1 MDITMI
7 VDTIWVLLAAVLV
20 FFMNLGFAAVESGF
34 NRSKN
39 TVNILSKNFIV
50 FAVSSL
56 GFMLLGWGL
65 MFGGDNPFIG
75 TQQLFILGNSNLDF
89 YKDTLT
95 SNVPFWGKFFFQ
107 LVFCGTA
114 ATIVSG
120 AVAERIK
127 YLSFIVFSFVLT
139 LIIYPIVGH
148 WIWGGG
154 WLADLGFMDFAG
166 DTVVHS
172 VGGWA
177 ALAGAIMLGPRYGK
191 YDKDGK
197 PKAIPGHN
205 MSLAVVGL
213 FVLWLG
219 WFGFNPGSTMS
230 FQNPADV
237 VHILV
242 TTNTAAI
249 AAVLTAT
256 ATSWIFIG
264 KPDLGMTIN
273 GCLAGLVGITGSCAY
288 VSVTS
293 SLIIGAIAGVIVVF
307 SVLFF
312 DRIKVDDPVGATSVH
327 LVCGVFGTICVGL
340 FAQEGVTSLSTVN
353 GLFFGGDLSLL
364 GVQILG
370 IIAVGIFVFIS
381 SALVWYIL
389 KKTMGIRVSLE
400 EEIQGLDIG
409 EHGNSAYPDF
419 ALVAPIMS
427 SDNAT
432 GATVAAATAATADL
446 QKVAS
451 GTVSPEAAIPVVN
464 RARPGAKIT
473 KVTIITNQDRFT
485 RLQTA
490 LDKIGITGLTVTN
503 VLGYGMQKG
512 HTEYYRGAPV
522 KTRLLP
528 KVQVDIVVCKI
539 PTETVVNTIKK
550 ALYTGNMGDGKIFI
564 YDVENVIKIRTGEEG
579 YDALQDEDE

>member
-1 MDITMI
+1 MNIAMI
-7 VDTIWVLLAAVLV
+7 VDTLWVLLAAVLV
-20 FFMNLGFAAVESGF
+20 FFMNLGFAAVESGMA
-34 NRSKN
+34 RSKN
-39 TVNILSKNFIV
+39 AVNILSKNLIV
-50 FAVSSL
+50 FAVSSV
-56 GFMLLGWGL
+56 GFLLLGWGL
-65 MFGGDNPFIG
+65 MFGGDHPLLG
-75 TQQLFILGNSNLDF
+75 TQQLFILGKSAPDF
-89 YKDTLT
+89 YSDTLT

-120 AVAERIK
+120 AVAERVK
-127 YLSFIVFSFVLT
+127 YLAFILFSFVLT
-139 LIIYPIVGH
+139 LVVYPTVGH

-154 WLADLGFMDFAG
+154 WLADLGFLDFAG

-177 ALAGAIMLGPRYGK
+177 ALAGALILGPRHGK
-191 YDKDGK
+191 YDKKGK
-197 PKAIPGHN
+197 PRAIPGHN
-205 MSLAVVGL
+205 MSLAVLGL

-249 AAVLTAT
+249 AALLSAT

-273 GCLAGLVGITGSCAY
+273 GCLAGLVGITAGCAY

-293 SLIIGAIAGVIVVF
+293 SLLIGAIAGVLVVF
-307 SVLFF
+307 AVLFF

-327 LVCGVFGTICVGL
+327 LVCGVFGTLCVGL
-340 FAQEGVTSLSTVN
+340 FAQEGVTGLSTVN
-353 GLFFGGDLSLL
+353 GLFFGGGFSLL
-364 GVQILG
+364 GVELLG
-370 IIAVGIFVFIS
+370 VITVGAFVFLA
-381 SALVWYIL
+381 SALVWLLL
-389 KKTMGIRVSLE
+389 KKTVGIRVSLE
-400 EEIQGLDIG
+400 EELLGLDIG

-419 ALVAPIMS
+419 AIIAPILS
-427 SDNAT
+427 ANGDGN
-432 GATVAAATAATADL
+432 GAMIAPEVPTPAF
-446 QKVAS
+446 
-451 GTVSPEAAIPVVN
+451 GTVSPDAAIPVVN
-464 RARPGAKIT
+464 RARPGAKMT
-473 KVTIITNQDRFT
+473 KLTIITNQDKFT
-485 RLQTA
+485 ALQSA

-512 HTEYYRGAPV
+512 HTGYYRGLPV

-528 KVQVDIVVCKI
+528 KIQVDIVVCKI
-539 PTETVVNTIKK
+539 FPETVINTAK
-550 ALYTGNMGDGKIFI
+550 ASLYTGNYGDGKIFV

-579 YDALQDEDE
+579 YDALQDEE